1 MDSNAKIGKKL
12 KKIRKQMGMS
22 QKEFGKKLGISGSFV
37 GYIEN
42 NKRRVNPNLLKK
54 ISDLTG
60 KPVSYFYGE
69 KPKLDP
75 TLEVFQIMLEEQQEQ
90 KRAGKSKK

>member
-1 MDSNAKIGKKL
+1 MDSNAKIGKKV
-12 KKIRKQMGMS
+12 KKLREKMEMS
-22 QKEFGKKLGISGSFV
+22 QKQFGKKLGISGSFV

-60 KPVSYFYGE
+60 RPVSYFYGE
-69 KPKLDP
+69 KPELDP
-75 TLEVFQIMLEEQQEQ
+75 ALEVFQILLEEQEEQ
-90 KRAGKSKK
+90 KRRKK